1 MCLHAL
7 NSILRAVAQWCKR
20 FLEQPAQHQV
30 RAAMYVLRRRRRT
43 HLFACL
49 TLQAASFCA
58 PWMCSSRR
66 ARSSGAARQPA
77 LLQNRC
83 CRKLAQMASMCKIR
97 ASRHCGRRQ
106 LDAGG
111 NGHSAAAILLRA
123 RSRAL
128 QALAA
133 TMPNAAL
140 LRFLFSFSFHFY

>member
-1 MCLHAL
+1 LCLHAL

-30 RAAMYVLRRRRRT
+30 RAAIYVPRT

-49 TLQAASFCA
+49 TLQAASVCA

-66 ARSSGAARQPA
+66 ARPSGAARQPA

-83 CRKLAQMASMCKIR
+83 CRKLVQMASMCKIH
-97 ASRHCGRRQ
+97 APQHCGQRQ
-106 LDAGG
+106 RDAGG
-111 NGHSAAAILLRA
+111 NGHAAAAILLRA

-140 LRFLFSFSFHFY
+140 LCFLFSFSFHFIFY